1 MSFSGNLSVVQL
13 ETLASALSRDGFA
26 ANKEEIRRAVT
37 GREVKF
43 QAFDDKTGFLRADMF
58 LEKSFGRVPEH
69 HAPPSGRQGRPFRRL
84 AAPLAAFIG
93 SAFPRRRFP

>member
-58 LEKSFGRVPEH
+58 LEKSFGRVPDRI
-69 HAPPSGRQGRPFRRL
+69 AD
-84 AAPLAAFIG
+84 
-93 SAFPRRRFP
+93 